1 MKTLCPKR
9 IGFWVDEGALLDWL
23 EVALLDWLEVALE
36 LEDVRLEELVVL
48 ALVDALLE
56 PETEVELE
64 VVVFVTLAETED
76 DVKV

>member
-9 IGFWVDEGALLDWL
+9 MGSCVDVGALLDWL
-23 EVALLDWLEVALE
+23 EVTLE

-48 ALVDALLE
+48 TLVDALLE

-64 VVVFVTLAETED
+64 VVVFVTLPETED